1 MSGDADALTPATHG
15 GTVQSIMS
23 GHSKWATIRHKK
35 GAADAKRGKL
45 FTKLIKEITVAARMG
60 GGDEDANPRLRQAV
74 IKAREANM
82 PKDNIDRA
90 IKKGTGELEGT
101 EYVEITYEG
110 YGPGGVAI
118 LVDSLTDNRNR
129 TAADIRSIFSKHGGN
144 LGETGCVSYLFNRK
158 GVLAYGTDK
167 YNEEE
172 IFETALEA
180 GAADVATEGD
190 TIEVTCEP
198 EDFENVLTAMREAGL
213 EHENAEIMKVP
224 EARVTLDVEGTHKAL
239 RLIDLLDDND
249 DVQTVSTN
257 IDIPDDYEPEE

>member
-1 MSGDADALTPATHG
+1 
-15 GTVQSIMS
+15 MS

-74 IKAREANM
+74 IKARDANM

-90 IKKGTGELEGT
+90 IKKGTGELEGVD
-101 EYVEITYEG
+101 YVEITYEG

-118 LVDSLTDNRNR
+118 MVDCLTDNRNR

-144 LGETGCVSYLFNRK
+144 LGENGCVAYLFNRK
-158 GVLAYGTDK
+158 GIIDYSTEK
-167 YNEEE
+167 YSEEE
-172 IFETALEA
+172 IFEPALEA
-180 GAADVATEGD
+180 GASDVTTEGE

-198 EDFENVLTAMREAGL
+198 DEFETVRTAMVDAGF
-213 EHENAEIMKVP
+213 EHESADILKVP
-224 EARVTLDVEGTHKAL
+224 DARVSLDNEGTQKAL
-239 RLIDLLDDND
+239 RLIELLEDND
-249 DVQTVSTN
+249 DVQAVSAN
-257 IDIPDDYEPEE
+257 IDIPDDFEPEE